1 MVSILADNIVS
12 PLGFTT
18 EQNYS
23 SVRAGESALK
33 LYSGKWNL
41 PEPFVASLFTE
52 EQNRQLQ
59 IDGLTRFESI
69 AFASASRAISQADID
84 VSSPKS
90 IFILSTTKA
99 NVELLGSADCD
110 SECIMPASSARLIAK
125 KLGFTNEPI
134 VVCNACISGLS
145 AQTLAFRLL
154 SAGEYDNAVVCGA
167 DCQSAFIVSGFQSLK
182 AVSPEQCRPFDI
194 ERMGLNL
201 GEAAATI
208 VLSTEKTGKWSIED
222 ACVRND
228 AHHISAPSPKGEG
241 AFRAMNYVLGDAGNV
256 AVVGVH
262 GTATMFNDQMESK
275 AVERMGL
282 SDIPLSALK
291 GYYGHTMG
299 AAGVLETIL
308 TLRALDDG
316 IVLPSRGFS
325 ELGVSGKV
333 SISAEEQKTS
343 KGGMLKILSG
353 FGGCNAAML
362 VRRTEDCKPRLA
374 AEKTIR
380 KCCSVQISE
389 EGVVIDGSA
398 LKTEARGKELL
409 TELYKNHISDYP
421 KFYKMDALSKLAFVA
436 SELLLASAKAD
447 EDEGRAVILFNRSS
461 SVVSD
466 KAYQQSISNADE
478 FFPSPS
484 VFVYTLPN
492 IMTGEIAIRHGY
504 RGETSLYI
512 LAEKNDELMRRI
524 VRSSF
529 ADAEMRTAIVGWVDC
544 ESDDCFCADMVLLEV
559 EK

>member
-52 EQNRQLQ
+52 EQNHQLQ

-110 SECIMPASSARLIAK
+110 SERIMPASSARLIAK
-125 KLGFTNEPI
+125 KLGFTTEPI

-154 SAGEYDNAVVCGA
+154 SAGEYDNVVVCGA

-208 VLSTEKTGKWSIED
+208 VLSTAKTGKWSVED

-241 AFRAMNYVLGDAGNV
+241 AFRAMNYVLDDAGNV

-333 SISAEEQKTS
+333 SISAEEQKAND
-343 KGGMLKILSG
+343 GGMLKILSG

-362 VRRTEDCKPRLA
+362 VRKTDECKPRTA

-380 KCCSVQISE
+380 KRCSVQISE
-389 EGVVIDGSA
+389 EGVVVDGSA
-398 LKTEARGKELL
+398 LKTDAKGKELL

-421 KFYKMDALSKLAFVA
+421 KFYKMDALSRLAFVA
-436 SELLLASAKAD
+436 SELLLASANAD

-512 LAEKNDELMRRI
+512 LAEKNDELMRR
-524 VRSSF
+524 VVQSSF

-544 ESDDCFCADMVLLEV
+544 ESDDSFSADLMLLEV
-559 EK
+559 E

>member
-52 EQNRQLQ
+52 EQNRQLH

-69 AFASASRAISQADID
+69 AFVSASRAISSADID

-110 SECIMPASSARLIAK
+110 SERIMPASSARLIAN
-125 KLGFTNEPI
+125 KLGFTTEPI
-134 VVCNACISGLS
+134 VVCNACISGLA
-145 AQTLAFRLL
+145 AQSLAFRLL

-275 AVERMGL
+275 AVERMDL

-333 SISAEEQKTS
+333 SISAEEQKAND
-343 KGGMLKILSG
+343 GGMLKILSG

-362 VRRTEDCKPRLA
+362 VRKTDECKPRTA

-380 KCCSVQISE
+380 KRCSVQISE
-389 EGVVIDGSA
+389 DGVVVDGSA
-398 LKTEARGKELL
+398 LKTEAKGKELL

-436 SELLLASAKAD
+436 SELLLASANAD

-512 LAEKNDELMRRI
+512 LAEKNEEQMRRI
-524 VRSSF
+524 VQSSF

-544 ESDDCFCADMVLLEV
+544 ENDDCFGADMGLYVASV
-559 EK
+559 

>member
-52 EQNRQLQ
+52 EQNRQLH

-69 AFASASRAISQADID
+69 AFVSASRAISSADID

-110 SECIMPASSARLIAK
+110 SERIMPASSARLIAN
-125 KLGFTNEPI
+125 KLGFTTEPI
-134 VVCNACISGLS
+134 VVCNACISGLA
-145 AQTLAFRLL
+145 AQSLAFRLL

-275 AVERMGL
+275 AVERMDL

-333 SISAEEQKTS
+333 SISAEEQKAND
-343 KGGMLKILSG
+343 GGMLKILSG

-362 VRRTEDCKPRLA
+362 VRKTDECKPRTA

-380 KCCSVQISE
+380 KRCSVQISE
-389 EGVVIDGSA
+389 DGVVVDGSA
-398 LKTEARGKELL
+398 LKIEAKGKELL

-436 SELLLASAKAD
+436 SELLLASANAD

-512 LAEKNDELMRRI
+512 LAEKNEEQMRRI
-524 VRSSF
+524 VQSSF

-544 ESDDCFCADMVLLEV
+544 ENDDCFCADMGLYVASV
-559 EK
+559 

>member
-33 LYSGKWNL
+33 SYSGKWNL

-69 AFASASRAISQADID
+69 AFASASRAISSADID

-110 SECIMPASSARLIAK
+110 SERIMPASSARLIAN
-125 KLGFTNEPI
+125 KLGFTTEPI
-134 VVCNACISGLS
+134 VVCNACISGLA
-145 AQTLAFRLL
+145 AQSLAFRLL
-154 SAGEYDNAVVCGA
+154 SARKYDNAVVCGA

-333 SISAEEQKTS
+333 SISAEEQKANN
-343 KGGMLKILSG
+343 GGMLKILSG

-362 VRRTEDCKPRLA
+362 VRRTEDCKPRTA

-380 KCCSVQISE
+380 KRCSVQISE
-389 EGVVIDGSA
+389 KGVVIDGSA

-421 KFYKMDALSKLAFVA
+421 KFYKMDALSKLAFVV

-447 EDEGRAVILFNRSS
+447 EDEDRAVILFNRSS

-512 LAEKNDELMRRI
+512 LAEKNEEQMRRI
-524 VRSSF
+524 VQSSF

>member
-52 EQNRQLQ
+52 EQNRQLH

-84 VSSPKS
+84 VSSPRT

-110 SECIMPASSARLIAK
+110 SERIMPASSARLIAN
-125 KLGFTNEPI
+125 KLGFTTEPI
-134 VVCNACISGLS
+134 VVCNACISGLA
-145 AQTLAFRLL
+145 AQSLAFRLL

-333 SISAEEQKTS
+333 SISAEEQKTN

-380 KCCSVQISE
+380 KRCSVQISE
-389 EGVVIDGSA
+389 DGVVVDGRA
-398 LKTEARGKELL
+398 LKTESRGKELL

-447 EDEGRAVILFNRSS
+447 EDEDRAVILFNRSS

-512 LAEKNDELMRRI
+512 LAEKNDELMRR
-524 VRSSF
+524 VVQSSF

-544 ESDDCFCADMVLLEV
+544 ESDDCFCADLGLYVASV
-559 EK
+559 

>member
-69 AFASASRAISQADID
+69 AFASASRAISRADID
-84 VSSPKS
+84 VSSPRT

-110 SECIMPASSARLIAK
+110 LERIMPASSARLIAN
-125 KLGFTNEPI
+125 KLGFTTEPI
-134 VVCNACISGLS
+134 VVCNACISGLA
-145 AQTLAFRLL
+145 AQSLAFRLL

-333 SISAEEQKTS
+333 SISADEQKAND
-343 KGGMLKILSG
+343 GGMLKILSG

-380 KCCSVQISE
+380 KRCSVQISE
-389 EGVVIDGSA
+389 DGVVVDGRA
-398 LKTEARGKELL
+398 LKTEAKGKELL

-512 LAEKNDELMRRI
+512 LAEKNEEQMRRI
-524 VRSSF
+524 VQSSF

-544 ESDDCFCADMVLLEV
+544 ESDDCFCADLMLLEV
-559 EK
+559 E

>member
-52 EQNRQLQ
+52 EQNRQLH

-69 AFASASRAISQADID
+69 AFVSASRAISSADID

-110 SECIMPASSARLIAK
+110 SERIMPASSARLIAN
-125 KLGFTNEPI
+125 KLGFTTEPI
-134 VVCNACISGLS
+134 VVCNACISGLA
-145 AQTLAFRLL
+145 AQSLAFRLL

-275 AVERMGL
+275 AVERMDL

-333 SISAEEQKTS
+333 SISAEEQKAND
-343 KGGMLKILSG
+343 GGMLKILSG

-362 VRRTEDCKPRLA
+362 VRKTDECKPRTA

-380 KCCSVQISE
+380 KRCSVQISE
-389 EGVVIDGSA
+389 DGVVVDGSA
-398 LKTEARGKELL
+398 LKTEAKGKELL

-436 SELLLASAKAD
+436 SELLLASANAD

-512 LAEKNDELMRRI
+512 LAEKNEEQMRRI
-524 VRSSF
+524 VQSSF

-544 ESDDCFCADMVLLEV
+544 ENDDCFCADMGLYVASV
-559 EK
+559 

>member
-1 MVSILADNIVS
+1 
-12 PLGFTT
+12 
-18 EQNYS
+18 
-23 SVRAGESALK
+23 
-33 LYSGKWNL
+33 
-41 PEPFVASLFTE
+41 
-52 EQNRQLQ
+52 
-59 IDGLTRFESI
+59 
-69 AFASASRAISQADID
+69 
-84 VSSPKS
+84 
-90 IFILSTTKA
+90 
-99 NVELLGSADCD
+99 
-110 SECIMPASSARLIAK
+110 
-125 KLGFTNEPI
+125 
-134 VVCNACISGLS
+134 
-145 AQTLAFRLL
+145 
-154 SAGEYDNAVVCGA
+154 
-167 DCQSAFIVSGFQSLK
+167 
-182 AVSPEQCRPFDI
+182 
-194 ERMGLNL
+194 
-201 GEAAATI
+201 
-208 VLSTEKTGKWSIED
+208 
-222 ACVRND
+222 
-228 AHHISAPSPKGEG
+228 
-241 AFRAMNYVLGDAGNV
+241 
-256 AVVGVH
+256 
-262 GTATMFNDQMESK
+262 MESK

-333 SISAEEQKTS
+333 SISAEEQKANN
-343 KGGMLKILSG
+343 GGMLKILSG

-362 VRRTEDCKPRLA
+362 VRRTEDCKPRTA

-380 KCCSVQISE
+380 KRCSVQISE
-389 EGVVIDGSA
+389 EGVVVDGSA

-436 SELLLASAKAD
+436 SELLLASANAD
-447 EDEGRAVILFNRSS
+447 EDEGRAVILFNHSS

-524 VRSSF
+524 VQSSF